1 MVSEVRWVLIII
13 EELIMKVI
21 ITALT
26 LSDNITASVALLIYS
41 LLAGDCADLMD
52 GRDYSI
58 IITQP
63 YSVFTFMLT
72 AGLYFI

>member
-13 EELIMKVI
+13 EESIMKVI

-26 LSDNITASVALLIYS
+26 PSDNIMASVALLIYS
-41 LLAGDCADLMD
+41 LLAWDCADLMD

-63 YSVFTFMLT
+63 YSVSTFMLT